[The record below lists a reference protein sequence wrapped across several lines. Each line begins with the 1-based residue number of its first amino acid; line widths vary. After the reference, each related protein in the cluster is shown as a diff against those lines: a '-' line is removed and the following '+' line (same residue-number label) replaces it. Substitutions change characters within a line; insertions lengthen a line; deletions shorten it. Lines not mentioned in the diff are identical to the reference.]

1 MNYSLFLINNRSEID
16 VYNINKIA
24 NIMKR
29 FIDSLDIIRKMKYRE
44 IDQIGYT
51 LIPQNTNIN
60 VSEYTDSQYRKR
72 RVEIGEMS
80 KLHKMGQRIA
90 EV

>member
-1 MNYSLFLINNRSEID
+1 MNYTLFLIYNRSEID

-24 NIMKR
+24 IMKR

-60 VSEYTDSQYRKR
+60 VPEYTDSQYRKR